1 MQAGMSSASSRAST
15 RVGLAS
21 QAAPVVAAAASRG
34 PAPAGAA
41 PGAAS
46 AALSGAPVWGSSA
59 RPAAPC
65 RPLRAPPCRST
76 LDSPEIAPLVA
87 EMVAARPAQTS
98 RDQLAKCLELIDDIN
113 SKDPSQVEW
122 EGRRHPYRLLFGQWL
137 SEWVQKL
144 DPGAPDELFILA
156 RGKNIESWRLVE
168 IKRDDYSPNSIGQ
181 KQWEQDRKAWLA
193 NRLKGVM
200 KTAGYSEASCK
211 LAEDFM
217 LGRDLPDPRDV
228 RLYDVTGP
236 MGATNFRLL
245 ELLQMVQTL
254 RDAEALVFLDKTFP
268 RMFQELPAD
277 EVLTAVKR
285 ELAGVSK
292 KCLAT
297 ALSLPWPPLA
307 RKLIGRAVP
316 APPGWGDVL
325 RVVEGAAAASS
336 HPGDWRYR
344 DFDYE

>member
-1 MQAGMSSASSRAST
+1 MGSASSARAST
-15 RVGLAS
+15 RVAPAS
-21 QAAPVVAAAASRG
+21 HAASPVVVAAAPRCPASSL
-34 PAPAGAA
+34 AA
-41 PGAAS
+41 PV
-46 AALSGAPVWGSSA
+46 VWGSSA
-59 RPAAPC
+59 PQRPLP
-65 RPLRAPPCRST
+65 PLRAPPCRAT
-76 LDSPEIAPLVA
+76 LDSPEIAPLVEA
-87 EMVAARPAQTS
+87 MVAARPAQTS
-98 RDQLAKCLELIDDIN
+98 RDQLTKCLSLIDDIN

-122 EGRRHPYRLLFGQWL
+122 GGKRHPYRQLFGHWL
-137 SEWVQKL
+137 SEQVTQL

-156 RGKNIESWRLVE
+156 RGKNIESWRLSE

-193 NRLKGVM
+193 RRLTDVM
-200 KTAGYSEASCK
+200 RSAGYSEASSK
-211 LAEDFM
+211 LVEDFM

-236 MGATNFRLL
+236 MGATNYRLL

-268 RMFQELPAD
+268 RMFEELPAD
-277 EVLTAVKR
+277 EVLAAVKR

-297 ALSLPWPPLA
+297 ALSKPWPPLA
-307 RKLIGRAVP
+307 RKLLGRALP

-325 RVVEGAAAASS
+325 REVEGVAAASS
-336 HPGDWRYR
+336 HPGDWRYK